1 LLKKFFYSELFYLKV
16 LKKEIEKIEVKKKKG
31 GGGYK
36 TDITKIN

>member
-31 GGGYK
+31 GGYK